1 MPDYPYVYAS
11 PAPRPVEPGG
21 TRIRVFRR
29 RPRKGEEGAEEERRE
44 AEERLARWREAL
56 TRAVDELNRAM
67 EEAGLPHRV
76 RLVEDS
82 EGFLLHVS
90 TGAEGA
96 QPPLEA
102 EELLDPA
109 DLPRWLARLRAR
121 LGLLV
126 DETA

>member
-1 MPDYPYVYAS
+1 MPDHPYVYAS

-29 RPRKGEEGAEEERRE
+29 RPRQEEGGEEDRRE
-44 AEERLARWREAL
+44 AEERLARWREVLAQ
-56 TRAVDELNRAM
+56 AVDELNRAM

-76 RLVEDS
+76 RLVEDA

-90 TGAEGA
+90 TGADGPHPA
-96 QPPLEA
+96 LEA

-109 DLPRWLARLRAR
+109 DLPRWLGRLRAR

>member
-1 MPDYPYVYAS
+1 MPDYPYVYAT

-21 TRIRVFRR
+21 TRIRLFRR
-29 RPRKGEEGAEEERRE
+29 RPRQEEEEGGEERRE
-44 AEERLARWREAL
+44 AEERLARWREVL
-56 TRAVDELNRAM
+56 TQAVDELNRAM

-76 RLVEDS
+76 RLVEDA

-90 TGAEGA
+90 TGADGPHPA
-96 QPPLEA
+96 LETD
-102 EELLDPA
+102 ELLDPA
-109 DLPRWLARLRAR
+109 DLPRWIARLRAR